1 MNYFVI
7 VCTEYTECGANVGLS
22 IEKINGVFLS
32 HLRTSEHFKCSFII
46 YF

>member
-22 IEKINGVFLS
+22 IEKNRVFLS
-32 HLRTSEHFKCSFII
+32 QLRTSEHFKYSFII